1 MTAAPSPVSR
11 IVLSRIQG
19 TRQALEELHSPISK
33 RVSTAISVLR
43 NGDIIWT
50 MLSSKLSSVIQSAG
64 KGKGKVKKM

>member
-1 MTAAPSPVSR
+1 MEQEREITAAPRPERR

-43 NGDIIWT
+43 NGDII
-50 MLSSKLSSVIQSAG
+50 SVIQSAG
-64 KGKGKVKKM
+64 AVKGKVKKM